1 MAATPNM
8 KTTTISRAATSRATA
23 TGAGGYEDLEVDEDG
38 LVVHQQRLGRA
49 QLAPG
54 RDALAPRP
62 HAPAPAAAG
71 AGAPAAAGAGAG
83 GERAVDGDL
92 FDLRRGVVHGEGHGV
107 PAPVADQVAT
117 QELPGSH
124 HDG

>member
-1 MAATPNM
+1 M
-8 KTTTISRAATSRATA
+8 KTTANSRAAASRATA

-62 HAPAPAAAG
+62 HASAAAG

-117 QELPGSH
+117 QELGH
-124 HDG
+124 V